1 MKVDKYVKGAVR
13 QFSYIY
19 SFCGSKADGRMCFD
33 GDKMKKEDGDYEKG
47 KTGNHY
53 RCA

>member
-19 SFCGSKADGRMCFD
+19 SFRRSEADGRIYFD
-33 GDKMKKEDGDYEKG
+33 GDKMKKEEGSYEKG
-47 KTGNHY
+47 KTENHN
-53 RCA
+53 RCS